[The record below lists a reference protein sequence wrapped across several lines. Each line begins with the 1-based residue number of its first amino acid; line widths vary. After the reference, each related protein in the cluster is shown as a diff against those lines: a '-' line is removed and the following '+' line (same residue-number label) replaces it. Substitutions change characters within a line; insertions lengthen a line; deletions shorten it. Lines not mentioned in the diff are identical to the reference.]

1 MSDDTLKIRRKI
13 STLTRSLDDLETSL
27 TALSSQ
33 SLPDLVIGLDTIQ
46 QAKLQV
52 VIPYLVYDL
61 VFVYL
66 KTRGLDPKT
75 HTVIA
80 ELDRV
85 RQYFDKIKD
94 AEDPAKRQLVIDK
107 AAATRFIK
115 NAIAQAND
123 TTRTNASDTGPA
135 PATTTHPHIGD
146 ESGNANASD
155 KARDVRFPTKITE
168 KMLDREKYHEALRE
182 EAQLASDED
191 GEGLEIIDNDDG
203 NGEEEKEVGK
213 VNAAVASPTP
223 IPDVPPPTSAA
234 ARKRRRP
241 AIDPFAGYGDGP
253 DTPARS
259 SAAPSAETDSAP
271 STSRSGRKIRRT
283 RKADVSADQ
292 ALSGGNILSGGEKR
306 QDTVEKKAKKRSKK
320 KAVP

>member
-1 MSDDTLKIRRKI
+1 
-13 STLTRSLDDLETSL
+13 
-27 TALSSQ
+27 
-33 SLPDLVIGLDTIQ
+33 
-46 QAKLQV
+46 
-52 VIPYLVYDL
+52 
-61 VFVYL
+61 
-66 KTRGLDPKT
+66 
-75 HTVIA
+75 
-80 ELDRV
+80 V

-94 AEDPAKRQLVIDK
+94 AEDPAKRPCLVLYPIIHPLNHYRTPCTGQLVIDK
-107 AAATRFIK
+107 VAATRFIK

-223 IPDVPPPTSAA
+223 IPDVPPPPSAA

-241 AIDPFAGYGDGP
+241 AIDPFAGLCGSSHYFMFFFRLTITLPCHRLWRWTRYPGP
-253 DTPARS
+253 FLCCT
-259 SAAPSAETDSAP
+259 
-271 STSRSGRKIRRT
+271 IR
-283 RKADVSADQ
+283 
-292 ALSGGNILSGGEKR
+292 
-306 QDTVEKKAKKRSKK
+306 
-320 KAVP
+320 